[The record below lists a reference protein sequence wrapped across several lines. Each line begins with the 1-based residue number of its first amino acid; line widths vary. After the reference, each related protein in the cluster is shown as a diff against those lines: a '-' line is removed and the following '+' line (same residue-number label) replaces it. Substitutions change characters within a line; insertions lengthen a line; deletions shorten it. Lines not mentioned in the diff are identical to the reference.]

1 MIPGK
6 WVHPIDFE
14 NHLLLFNQKNKKL
27 VSLNTSAKVL
37 WQGLESNIPVNEI
50 VDILARSSKADMKQV
65 SSDFEK
71 IISQWQELGFFDVDI
86 GNAKGWE
93 NDSTGENQFSE
104 KQLTLADIP
113 FSATIF
119 RGQFQ
124 LGNII
129 FKFST
134 PDKNVL
140 DHIIPY
146 SSHLP
151 VGGPA
156 FRIMDL
162 VAVKIR
168 GQYVLFKDGVQADS
182 CRNMNEIVPMIHAG
196 ILLSVYEN
204 SEKCVGVHSAFVERN
219 GQSVLIPGKSG
230 SGKSTLTAALIQSGF
245 QFSADDLVFL
255 LPEQGSALPISSP
268 MGLKKG
274 SWKII
279 ARHGYWPENYQTHQ
293 RADDQ
298 QVKYIFPPERQMSR
312 FDRFK
317 PAHVQCIIYPEFRP
331 GSSFCFDSITP
342 IESVC
347 LLADAGFCL
356 PDTFG
361 KKDVQI
367 LMEWITM
374 IPAYQLSYS
383 RLEEA
388 VNAVCHICP

>member
-6 WVHPIDFE
+6 WIHPIDFE
-14 NHLLLFNQKNKKL
+14 NLLLLFNQKNKKL
-27 VSLNTSAKVL
+27 VSLNPSAKVL
-37 WQGLESNIPVNEI
+37 WQGLQSNIPVNEI
-50 VDILARSSKADMKQV
+50 VDILASSSKADVKQV
-65 SSDFEK
+65 LSDIEK
-71 IISQWQELGFFDVDI
+71 IISQWQELGFFDVNI
-86 GNAKGWE
+86 GNAKGWV
-93 NDSTGENQFSE
+93 NDNTGKNQFSE
-104 KQLTLADIP
+104 NRLTLADIP
-113 FSATIF
+113 VPATRF
-119 RGQFQ
+119 RCQFQ

-140 DHIIPY
+140 NQIIPY

-156 FRIMDL
+156 FRSMDL
-162 VAVKIR
+162 VAGKIR
-168 GQYVLFKDGVQADS
+168 EQYVLFKDGVQADS
-182 CRNMNEIVPMIHAG
+182 CMYMNEIVPMIHAG

-255 LPEQGSALPISSP
+255 LPEQGRALPISSP

-274 SWKII
+274 SWKVI
-279 ARHGYWPENYQTHQ
+279 AGYGYWPEDYQTHQ

-342 IESVC
+342 IESIC
-347 LLADAGFCL
+347 LLAEAGFCL

-361 KKDVQI
+361 KKDVQK

-374 IPAYQLSYS
+374 IPAYQLWYS
-383 RLEEA
+383 RLDEA
-388 VNAVCHICP
+388 VNAVCHIC